1 VLVMEA
7 LSERHAGAAADRV
20 AALQA
25 SAYNPFH
32 LVVADRERAVLVWS
46 DGLLTHRE
54 EMGRGFHVVTER
66 SLGAAPSGREEFLR
80 DQAVALAAGPVPT
93 EAALGGLLSLHRE
106 SAFDSPCVHVPE
118 LRYGTRSSTLLWLGE
133 EPARVRFLHADGPPC
148 TTAYTDLSKEAAAI
162 LTERA
167 SPA

>member
-1 VLVMEA
+1 
-7 LSERHAGAAADRV
+7 
-20 AALQA
+20 
-25 SAYNPFH
+25 
-32 LVVADRERAVLVWS
+32 
-46 DGLLTHRE
+46 
-54 EMGRGFHVVTER
+54 
-66 SLGAAPSGREEFLR
+66 
-80 DQAVALAAGPVPT
+80 
-93 EAALGGLLSLHRE
+93 
-106 SAFDSPCVHVPE
+106 VPE